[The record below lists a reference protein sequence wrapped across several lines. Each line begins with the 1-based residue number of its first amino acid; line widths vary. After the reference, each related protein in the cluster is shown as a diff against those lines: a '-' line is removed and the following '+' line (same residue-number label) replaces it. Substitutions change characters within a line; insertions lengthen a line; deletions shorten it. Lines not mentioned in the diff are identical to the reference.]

1 FPAGY
6 TYRVSTRV
14 ELSGSLTLPP
24 EKDRPARPLA
34 VTGTSAIDYDEVVL
48 AQDGG
53 GQAQKT
59 ARLYRRFDLQRK
71 VGDQDQQSTIRPEVR
86 RLVLLRKGHTEVP
99 FSPDGP
105 LLWAEIDLVRT
116 DVFTPALAGLLPA
129 QPVGP
134 GGRWAAATLPSKELT
149 DLARLAAGS
158 VACKFEQVTNPG
170 NRRHARVSFSGTVRG
185 LGEDGPNQQTLEGY
199 FLFDLVSNHLSYLYV

>member
-1 FPAGY
+1 MPVTLRALPAVLLGAVAQAGAAAPAFAQEAVRLREAFPAGY

-59 ARLYRRFDLQRK
+59 ARVYRRFDLQRK

-105 LLWAEIDLVRT
+105 LLWGEI
-116 DVFTPALAGLLPA
+116 
-129 QPVGP
+129 
-134 GGRWAAATLPSKELT
+134 
-149 DLARLAAGS
+149 
-158 VACKFEQVTNPG
+158 
-170 NRRHARVSFSGTVRG
+170 
-185 LGEDGPNQQTLEGY
+185 
-199 FLFDLVSNHLSYLYV
+199 